1 MTYLDDKDVDKSTIQ
16 YVGCDGTAVNTGTK
30 CDIVRLFE
38 VSLKGPVNLYICQLH
53 ANKLPLGHLFVYLDG
68 HTSGPKGF

>member
-1 MTYLDDKDVDKSTIQ
+1 MTYLDEKDVDKSTIQ

-30 CDIVRLFE
+30 GDIVRLFE
-38 VSLKGPVNLYICQLH
+38 VSLICICQLH

-68 HTSGPKGF
+68 HTSGSKGF